1 MLRNMAKS
9 VFFLCMC
16 VIAKLSMSPRFVEMY
31 IIYFKEG

>member
-9 VFFLCMC
+9 VFLCMC
-16 VIAKLSMSPRFVEMY
+16 VIAKLSMSPRFLEIY